1 VAISV
6 LDVRGTAVP
15 PRVRV
20 PSLRLVPS
28 VPGVPGVPGV
38 PVPVA
43 APVATVR
50 RLPVAVLTAGLLGIG
65 EAVGLL
71 AVALTG
77 LDGALAASV
86 LLPGRLVAVGL
97 VVLAGWIVL
106 AAGGG
111 AALLD
116 GAGRRL
122 VAAVAYAELVL
133 LGLVGCV
140 GVSTSL
146 IVPPATMPLP
156 LLLLVAAAVPVGK
169 LLLVGSPSA
178 VRWIADGPRVRE
190 RRTDPAAAHRLLATL
205 TLGAI
210 GLSLAAVAVL
220 TPVEAGGVGEPA
232 SAVFS
237 QH

>member
-1 VAISV
+1 MAISV
-6 LDVRGTAVP
+6 LDARDTVVP

-20 PSLRLVPS
+20 PSLRLVPALPAAAA
-28 VPGVPGVPGV
+28 VP
-38 PVPVA
+38 A
-43 APVATVR
+43 VR
-50 RLPVAVLTAGLLGIG
+50 RLPLSVLTAGLLGIV

-77 LDGALAASV
+77 LDGV
-86 LLPGRLVAVGL
+86 LSAPVRLPGWMVALGL
-97 VVLAGWIVL
+97 LVLAGWIVL

-111 AALLD
+111 AALID

-122 VAAVAYAELVL
+122 VLTVAWCELGLLVVLGVVATSASLLVL
-133 LGLVGCV
+133 
-140 GVSTSL
+140 
-146 IVPPATMPLP
+146 PAALPLP
-156 LLLLVAAAVPVGK
+156 LLLLMAAAVPVGK
-169 LLLVGSPSA
+169 LLLVGAPSA
-178 VRWIADGPRVRE
+178 TRWIAGGPRLRE
-190 RRTDPAAAHRLLATL
+190 RRVDPVAAHRLMATL